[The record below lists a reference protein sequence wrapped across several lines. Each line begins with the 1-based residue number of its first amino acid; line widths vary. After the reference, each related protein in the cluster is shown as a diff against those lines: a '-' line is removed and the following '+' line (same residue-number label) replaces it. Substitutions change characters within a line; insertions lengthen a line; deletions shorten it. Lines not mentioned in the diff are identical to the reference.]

1 LPYKRKAHVLFV
13 SSGEVC
19 RALLAAHYAHTLG
32 PEWIEA
38 RAVGLDAS
46 ASCALPDIDPAD
58 QTKYALDPENIAWAD
73 LVVSL
78 DEAAALAC
86 ATLPAQVVRR
96 CYPVPPPTNVD
107 DWPHVRAAIQARVAG
122 MIGGMRMMS

>member
-1 LPYKRKAHVLFV
+1 MLFV

-19 RALLAAHYAHTLG
+19 RALLATHYAHALG
-32 PEWIEA
+32 AEWIEA

-46 ASCALPDIDPAD
+46 ARCALPDIDQAD
-58 QTKYALDPENIAWAD
+58 QTTYALDPENIAWAD

-86 ATLPAQVVRR
+86 AVLPAQVVQR
-96 CYPVPPPTNVD
+96 CYPVPPPTDAD
-107 DWPHVRAAIQARVAG
+107 DWPRVRTAIQARVVG